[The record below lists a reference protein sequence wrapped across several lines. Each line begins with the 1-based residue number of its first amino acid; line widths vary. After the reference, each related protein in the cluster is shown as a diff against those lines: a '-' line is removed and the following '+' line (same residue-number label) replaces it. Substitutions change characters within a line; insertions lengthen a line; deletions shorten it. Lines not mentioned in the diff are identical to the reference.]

1 MKKGKY
7 LQKVTEQTK
16 SLGGSTIGGDLN
28 KVEHQREQ
36 QKKTGSAH
44 TRLQ

>member
-16 SLGGSTIGGDLN
+16 SLGGSTVGDDLN
-28 KVEHQREQ
+28 KVEQQRES
-36 QKKTGSAH
+36 QKKMGSAH